1 MLYKDKIVV
10 ITGGAHGIGKATKEA
25 FEAEGAI
32 VESENVGWTS
42 AKKWFPGRYERC
54 GVSALSLLGE

>member
-25 FEAEGAI
+25 FEAEAAI
-32 VESENVGWTS
+32 LVVIDIVDG
-42 AKKWFPGRYERC
+42 
-54 GVSALSLLGE
+54 